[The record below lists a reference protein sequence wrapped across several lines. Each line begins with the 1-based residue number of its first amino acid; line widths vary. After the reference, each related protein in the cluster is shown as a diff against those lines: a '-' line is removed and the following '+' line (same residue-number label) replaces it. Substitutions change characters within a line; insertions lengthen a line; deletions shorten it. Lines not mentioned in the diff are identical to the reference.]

1 MAERRRLLIAPDRL
15 GSGPEVQLSPEEQH
29 YLRRVLRLRCGDVVD
44 VIDGCGHLWGAEL
57 REPHRL
63 QLAAEPTKAD
73 GRDGVELGLAIALI
87 RRGIDDVMRMA
98 CELVVDR
105 IQPLQCDRC
114 VPQAELKPD
123 RWESILREAVEQC
136 ERLWLPELHA
146 VTAFEPWLGSLEAR
160 VVAGVTRVDEG
171 VPPLRHWLDD
181 HPQPCGTTWL
191 LVGPEGGW
199 SSRESTLM
207 ERNAVTPVQLGS
219 TILRSSTAAV
229 AGVVDL
235 VRWREGQLNS

>member
-1 MAERRRLLIAPDRL
+1 M
-15 GSGPEVQLSPEEQH
+15 
-29 YLRRVLRLRCGDVVD
+29 
-44 VIDGCGHLWGAEL
+44 
-57 REPHRL
+57 
-63 QLAAEPTKAD
+63 
-73 GRDGVELGLAIALI
+73 
-87 RRGIDDVMRMA
+87 
-98 CELVVDR
+98 
-105 IQPLQCDRC
+105 
-114 VPQAELKPD
+114 
-123 RWESILREAVEQC
+123 
-136 ERLWLPELHA
+136 PELHA

-171 VPPLRHWLDD
+171 VPPLRQWLDD